1 MLVFKQLLTFLKA
14 YCSIESSSVLIYYS
28 TEQDIYTQ
36 NGWLD
41 AIINYM
47 ELLNEIYKSGRGS
60 NGCTTKG
67 KVIINFGENAN
78 VNYKC
83 KMFYII
89 GHESLTKPL
98 K

>member
-1 MLVFKQLLTFLKA
+1 
-14 YCSIESSSVLIYYS
+14 
-28 TEQDIYTQ
+28 
-36 NGWLD
+36 
-41 AIINYM
+41 M
-47 ELLNEIYKSGRGS
+47 ELLKEIYKSGRGS

-83 KMFYII
+83 KMLYII
-89 GHESLTKPL
+89 GPKSLTEPL